1 MELPRLL
8 AVDDEVGSESENSG
22 SLSESRSEDEAPAFI
37 SDGEATD
44 VFAGS
49 DSDSILSGP
58 TKF

>member
-22 SLSESRSEDEAPAFI
+22 SLSESEDEAPAFI

-44 VFAGS
+44 VFTGS